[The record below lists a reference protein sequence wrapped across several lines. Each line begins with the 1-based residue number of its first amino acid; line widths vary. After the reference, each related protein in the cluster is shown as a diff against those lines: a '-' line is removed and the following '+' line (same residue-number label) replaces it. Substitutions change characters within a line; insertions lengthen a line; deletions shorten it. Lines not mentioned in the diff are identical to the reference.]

1 MKTFLLIVALLL
13 NYTLLFAA
21 SAPKKGVRMTA
32 EVREAIREMAKYYGK
47 GNLPELLRNRARLMK
62 SISVEPIPQ
71 EFKFPV
77 VAGNFSDTPGDR
89 YPIGN
94 LQRELFDGP
103 WPTGTMKEMYLEQS
117 YGQFVVD
124 GTVHGW
130 FDVSKNEAWYT
141 NGTNGLGAEGRA
153 ANFVKELV
161 IISDDSIDYGQY
173 DNNNDG
179 WVESVIIVHAG
190 YGGET
195 GSDGI
200 WSHRWSLNGSGL
212 GFYTTNDTNAS
223 GILVKVNDYIIQ
235 PALSGS
241 SGSKM
246 IEIGVFC
253 HEFGHAIGLPDLYD
267 TDFSSEGIG
276 EWGLMGGGTWGGDG
290 RHPDTPSHMSPWSK
304 EVLGWI
310 QPIVLNMNKFNSLFY
325 PVEDTSVVYKLWT
338 GGNIQSRVS
347 TFGLKLDVGTEYF
360 LIEYRKQKKFDKY
373 IHNSGFVIWHVD
385 NRQFNNRND
394 NRRLVDVEEADGNMN
409 GRGDPGDVYPGTTNA
424 TSFGLT
430 SRSNSRS
437 NDGENTFVEVF
448 NISLPGSTMTANL
461 NIEEGPNLLVNFIWA
476 EDDGENDAVNRM
488 EAGETGKLYLNISNV
503 FAGAANTASLGILTD
518 ETGIS
523 IPDFLFDFSILGD
536 TTKTLEFT
544 IPFAVGE
551 DFFPPR
557 MVDFDVIMFTGAYE
571 FLSTGLS
578 IPIGFPDM
586 LIVKSD
592 LNDNIYED
600 FYTSVLDSMGKN
612 YELWNQSH
620 GTPNLF
626 SNRSTLIWFS
636 GDADSQTVSA
646 EYQDSLSAFLDNG
659 GNLLITGKNIGNDIG
674 DTDFFQNYLH
684 TRWIGESSRLLFEGS
699 EGSFTEGMLIGATG
713 GDGAD
718 NQGNEVDLL
727 LPDSHPASHAI
738 FDNTD
743 GVVATAINSDYNV
756 VYLGFGFEAVTA
768 HLSSLTSRDTL
779 MTAIMDWFETI
790 VSVDDEKEIVRPLAF
805 GLEQNYPNP
814 FNPLTEINYS
824 IDKAGQ
830 TKLVIYN
837 LLGQKVVTL
846 VDRFKL
852 PGRFRVQWDASKFA
866 SGVYFYKLTTGENT
880 KVRKMLFL
888 K

>member
-1 MKTFLLIVALLL
+1 M
-13 NYTLLFAA
+13 
-21 SAPKKGVRMTA
+21 
-32 EVREAIREMAKYYGK
+32 
-47 GNLPELLRNRARLMK
+47 
-62 SISVEPIPQ
+62 
-71 EFKFPV
+71 
-77 VAGNFSDTPGDR
+77 
-89 YPIGN
+89 
-94 LQRELFDGP
+94 
-103 WPTGTMKEMYLEQS
+103 
-117 YGQFVVD
+117 
-124 GTVHGW
+124 
-130 FDVSKNEAWYT
+130 DV
-141 NGTNGLGAEGRA
+141 
-153 ANFVKELV
+153 VKEYF
-161 IISDDSIDYGQY
+161 IIE
-173 DNNNDG
+173 N
-179 WVESVIIVHAG
+179 
-190 YGGET
+190 
-195 GSDGI
+195 
-200 WSHRWSLNGSGL
+200 
-212 GFYTTNDTNAS
+212 
-223 GILVKVNDYIIQ
+223 
-235 PALSGS
+235 
-241 SGSKM
+241 
-246 IEIGVFC
+246 
-253 HEFGHAIGLPDLYD
+253 
-267 TDFSSEGIG
+267 
-276 EWGLMGGGTWGGDG
+276 
-290 RHPDTPSHMSPWSK
+290 
-304 EVLGWI
+304 
-310 QPIVLNMNKFNSLFY
+310 
-325 PVEDTSVVYKLWT
+325 
-338 GGNIQSRVS
+338 
-347 TFGLKLDVGTEYF
+347 
-360 LIEYRKQKKFDKY
+360 RKKKKFDKD
-373 IHNSGFVIWHVD
+373 INKRGFVIWNVD
-385 NRQFNNRND
+385 KRKFNNRND

-557 MVDFDVIMFTGAYE
+557 MVDFDVIMFTGSYE

-713 GDGAD
+713 GDGAN

-727 LPDSHPASHAI
+727 APDSHPASHAI
-738 FDNTD
+738 FENTD
-743 GVVATAINSDYNV
+743 GAVATATNGDYNV
-756 VYLGFGFEAVTA
+756 VYLGFGFEAITA
-768 HLSSLTSRDTL
+768 HLSRLTSRDTL

-790 VSVDDEKEIVRPLAF
+790 VSVDDEKGIVTPLAF
-805 GLEQNYPNP
+805 RLEQNYPNP